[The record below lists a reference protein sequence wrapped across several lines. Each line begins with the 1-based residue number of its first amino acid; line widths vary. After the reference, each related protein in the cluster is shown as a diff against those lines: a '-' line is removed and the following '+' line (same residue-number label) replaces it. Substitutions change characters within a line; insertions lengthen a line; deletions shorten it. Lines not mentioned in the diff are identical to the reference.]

1 MTPQEIRI
9 LGRGCRQAKKYGLF
23 RDFKEHYRSQ
33 RGMKVPVADAV
44 YDALYDWD
52 LLEIVKEDDRGISLG
67 LLNDGE
73 ETTP

>member
-1 MTPQEIRI
+1 
-9 LGRGCRQAKKYGLF
+9 
-23 RDFKEHYRSQ
+23 
-33 RGMKVPVADAV
+33 MKVPVADAV

>member
-23 RDFKEHYRSQ
+23 RDFKEHYRSY